1 MKASEQCR
9 AFIADHEKRA
19 RRAYKDSADKWTIGI
34 GHLIADAER
43 ATGNIK
49 IGDEVVRWASAT
61 LTDAQI
67 DKLFEQDLAPREA
80 ALTRMLSR
88 KPTQEEFD
96 AMLSLMFNIGQ
107 GRFATSSVRRLFN
120 IGATID
126 TADAFRLFNKETIKG
141 VKRVNEGLRKRR
153 EQERA
158 MFLNGIYDS
167 TH

>member
-9 AFIADHEKRA
+9 AFIADYEKRA

-34 GHLIADAER
+34 GHLITPTELAN
-43 ATGNIK
+43 GNVF
-49 IGDEVVRWASAT
+49 IGSDLGVPWRTIS

-80 ALTRMLSR
+80 ALTRMLTR

-96 AMLSLMFNIGQ
+96 AMLSLMFNIGE
-107 GRFATSSVRRLFN
+107 GRFMASTVRRKFN
-120 IGATID
+120 AGDIAGAGK
-126 TADAFRLFNKETIKG
+126 AFALFNKVNGKVERG
-141 VKRVNEGLRKRR
+141 LVKRRSQ
-153 EQERA
+153 EQA
-158 MFLNGIYDS
+158 MFLRGDYTS